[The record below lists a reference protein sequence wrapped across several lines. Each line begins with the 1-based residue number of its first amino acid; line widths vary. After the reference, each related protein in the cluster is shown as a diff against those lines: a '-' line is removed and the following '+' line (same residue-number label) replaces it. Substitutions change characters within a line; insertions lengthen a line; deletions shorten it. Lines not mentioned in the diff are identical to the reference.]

1 MSVTRIRALVV
12 DDEPRLIE
20 SIRTRLGRE
29 IGRKLGSEP
38 GWEAD
43 WETATDVDRG
53 LELLESTTVPFDLV
67 VADLL
72 FPREDFPDELED
84 RGLDIIRTAAQH
96 CPRAF
101 ILAITTGD
109 DRLHDLLDDARKE
122 GAHHVVRRNDF
133 STTSQVHSPAAI
145 ARQIREHLL
154 DNGTV
159 LTGEVTAD
167 PGDLGVQA
175 LLQQVG
181 KPTISRLYAKMLEA
195 DGRRTDRIELRFL
208 TPGASGASVC
218 GVTALVDG
226 IPVSH
231 IMKLS
236 KAEDV
241 LAGEAARGRQARDA
255 FSPSLLVQHQPPHPV
270 GAVNGWY
277 ALGSPLVERATTLR
291 QWLGSRENPPTP
303 DAVADLMEALF
314 VDRLA
319 PVYARGGSRSV
330 PLRDRFSFTAYR
342 QQLILRIL
350 DELREALERGD
361 GGALGRETDRLA
373 GDLTAFVTQRRL
385 PGAGRQP
392 PIPPDTYVCYSHGDL
407 HAGNV
412 MVPTGRHPPPQLI
425 DTSHTGIAHWATD
438 PAWLAADLLMR
449 SVDAGTE
456 SMLFTGFGVW
466 RDLARK
472 FGAGRADLTAVT
484 TTPATTAALAALSW
498 IATNLHRVS
507 PVMQPSLAE
516 SSYRWEW
523 HLSLA
528 RNLLRC
534 TYHSDIP
541 HAKRA
546 LAFAAAYDQLTAAA
560 QALPE

>member
-1 MSVTRIRALVV
+1 MVQIRALVV
-12 DDEPRLIE
+12 DDDRRLIDG
-20 SIRTRLGRE
+20 IRTRLGRA
-29 IGRKLGSEP
+29 IGREKEGRDT
-38 GWEAD
+38 GWTVE

-53 LELLESTTVPFDLV
+53 LELLESAAGPFDLV

-84 RGLDIIRTAAQH
+84 RGLDIVRAARQH

-101 ILAITTGD
+101 ILAVTTGD
-109 DRLHDLLDDARKE
+109 DRLHDLLDDARKS

-145 ARQIREHLL
+145 AQQIREHLL

-159 LTGEVTAD
+159 PTSEVATD
-167 PGDLGVQA
+167 PGDLGVQG

-181 KPTISRLYAKMLEA
+181 EATIARLYARMLAA
-195 DGRRTDRIELRFL
+195 DDRLTDRIELRFL
-208 TPGASGASVC
+208 APGASGALVC
-218 GVTALVDG
+218 GVTALVGG

-231 IMKLS
+231 ILKLS
-236 KAEDV
+236 KTEDV
-241 LAGEAARGRQARDA
+241 LAREAARGRQARDA

-270 GAVNGWY
+270 GPVNGWY

-291 QWLGSRENPPTP
+291 QWLRSRDNPPAP
-303 DAVADLMEALF
+303 DAVADLMETLF

-319 PVYARGGSRSV
+319 LIYARGGTRTMK
-330 PLRDRFSFTAYR
+330 PLDSFAFTPYR
-342 QQLILRIL
+342 QQVILRVL
-350 DELREALERGD
+350 EELREALERED
-361 GGALGRETDRLA
+361 GGGLGDETDRLVA
-373 GDLTAFVTQRRL
+373 ELTAFVKDREL
-385 PGAGRQP
+385 PGAEPRP
-392 PIPPDTYVCYSHGDL
+392 VPPDTYVCYSHGDL
-407 HAGNV
+407 HAANV
-412 MVPTGRHPPPQLI
+412 MIPTGRHPSPQLI
-425 DTSHTGIAHWATD
+425 DTSHTAIAHWATD

-456 SMLFTGFGVW
+456 SMLFTGFRVW
-466 RDLARK
+466 RELARK
-472 FGAGRADLTAVT
+472 FGDGQAELAAVT
-484 TTPATTAALAALSW
+484 ATPATSAALAALSW

-507 PVMQPSLAE
+507 PVMQPCLAE

-534 TYHSDIP
+534 TWHSDIP

-546 LAFAAAYDQLTAAA
+546 LAFAAAYDQLNAAA
-560 QALPE
+560 EALPG

>member
-1 MSVTRIRALVV
+1 LLAS
-12 DDEPRLIE
+12 
-20 SIRTRLGRE
+20 
-29 IGRKLGSEP
+29 
-38 GWEAD
+38 
-43 WETATDVDRG
+43 TAA
-53 LELLESTTVPFDLV
+53 PFDLV

-84 RGLDIIRTAAQH
+84 RGLDIIRAARQH
-96 CPRAF
+96 CAHAF

-109 DRLHDLLDDARKE
+109 DRLHDLLDDAKNE

-145 ARQIREHLL
+145 ARKIREHLL

-159 LTGEVTAD
+159 RPYAVAAD
-167 PGDLGVQA
+167 PGDPGVQG
-175 LLQQVG
+175 LLHQVG
-181 KPTISRLYAKMLEA
+181 EPTIARLYARMLEA
-195 DGRRTDRIELRFL
+195 EGRQTDRIELRFL

-218 GVTALVDG
+218 GVTAQVDG

-231 IMKLS
+231 ILKLS

-241 LAGEAARGRQARDA
+241 LAREAARGRQARDA
-255 FSPSLLVQHQPPHPV
+255 FTPSLLVQHQPPYAV
-270 GAVNGWY
+270 GPVNGWY
-277 ALGSPLVERATTLR
+277 ALGSPLLERATTLR
-291 QWLGSRENPPTP
+291 QWLGSKDPPAP

-319 PVYARGGSRSV
+319 PVYARGEFRSGPPLGS
-330 PLRDRFSFTAYR
+330 FAFTAYR
-342 QQLILRIL
+342 QQLILRTL
-350 DELREALERGD
+350 DELREALERDD
-361 GGALGRETDRLA
+361 GGGLGRETDRLVS
-373 GDLTAFVTQRRL
+373 DLSAFITQRRL
-385 PGAGRQP
+385 PGPGGQRP
-392 PIPPDTYVCYSHGDL
+392 VPSGTYMCYSHGDL
-407 HAGNV
+407 HASNV
-412 MVPTGRHPPPQLI
+412 MIPTGRHPPPQLI
-425 DTSHTGIAHWATD
+425 DTSHTAVAHWATD

-472 FGAGRADLTAVT
+472 FGAGEDGLTAVT
-484 TTPATTAALAALSW
+484 TTPATSAALAALSW

-507 PVMQPSLAE
+507 PVMEPSLAE
-516 SSYRWEW
+516 SAYRWEW

-546 LAFAAAYDQLTAAA
+546 LAFAAAYDQLNAAA
-560 QALPE
+560 DALAG

>member
-1 MSVTRIRALVV
+1 MIQIRALVV
-12 DDEPRLIE
+12 DDDPRLID
-20 SIRTRLGRE
+20 SIKTRLGRA
-29 IGRKLGSEP
+29 IGREKEGRET
-38 GWEAD
+38 GWTVE

-53 LELLESTTVPFDLV
+53 LELLESAAGAFDLV

-72 FPREDFPDELED
+72 FPREDFLDELED
-84 RGLDIIRTAAQH
+84 RGLDIVRAARQH

-109 DRLHDLLDDARKE
+109 DRLHDLLDDARKA

-145 ARQIREHLL
+145 AREIREHLL

-159 LTGEVTAD
+159 PTSEVGTD

-181 KPTISRLYAKMLEA
+181 EATIARLYARMLAA
-195 DGRRTDRIELRFL
+195 DDRLTDRIELRFL
-208 TPGASGASVC
+208 APGASGALVC

-231 IMKLS
+231 ILKLS

-241 LAGEAARGRQARDA
+241 LAREAARGRQARDA

-270 GAVNGWY
+270 GPVNGWY

-291 QWLGSRENPPTP
+291 QWLASKENPPAA

-319 PVYARGGSRSV
+319 PVYARGEFRSGP
-330 PLRDRFSFTAYR
+330 PLDSFAFTAYR

-350 DELREALERGD
+350 GELREALERDD
-361 GGALGRETDRLA
+361 GGGLGSETDRLV
-373 GDLTAFVTQRRL
+373 GDLTAFITQRRL
-385 PGAGRQP
+385 PEGGSWSVPLA
-392 PIPPDTYVCYSHGDL
+392 TFVCYSHGDL
-407 HAGNV
+407 HASNV
-412 MVPTGRHPPPQLI
+412 MIPTGRHPPPQLI
-425 DTSHTGIAHWATD
+425 DTSHTTVAHWATD

-466 RDLARK
+466 RNLARK
-472 FGAGRADLTAVT
+472 FGAGEADLAAVT
-484 TTPATTAALAALSW
+484 STPATSAALAALSW

-507 PVMQPSLAE
+507 PVMQPSL
-516 SSYRWEW
+516 SKSDHRWEW

-546 LAFAAAYDQLTAAA
+546 LAFAAAYDQLSAAA
-560 QALPE
+560 EALSG

>member
-1 MSVTRIRALVV
+1 MTQIRALVV
-12 DDEPRLIE
+12 DDQPRLID

-29 IGRKLGSEP
+29 IGRELGREIN
-38 GWEAD
+38 WTVE

-53 LELLESTTVPFDLV
+53 QQLLESTAAPFDLV

-84 RGLDIIRTAAQH
+84 RGLDIIRTARQH
-96 CPRAF
+96 CAHAF

-145 ARQIREHLL
+145 ARKIREHLL

-159 LTGEVTAD
+159 RPYAVAAD
-167 PGDLGVQA
+167 PGDPGVQG

-181 KPTISRLYAKMLEA
+181 EPTIARLYARMLEA
-195 DGRRTDRIELRFL
+195 ENRHTDRIELRL
-208 TPGASGASVC
+208 VTPGASGASVC

-241 LAGEAARGRQARDA
+241 LAQEAARGRQARDA
-255 FSPSLLVQHQPPHPV
+255 FSSSLLVQHQPPQAV
-270 GAVNGWY
+270 GPVNGWY

-291 QWLGSRENPPTP
+291 QWLRSGDSPPAP

-319 PVYARGGSRSV
+319 PVYARGEFRSL
-330 PLRDRFSFTAYR
+330 PLLQSFAFTAYR
-342 QQLILRIL
+342 QQVILRVL
-350 DELREALERGD
+350 DELKEALERGD
-361 GGALGRETDRLA
+361 GGALGSETEGLVS
-373 GDLTAFVTQRRL
+373 DLTAFITQRRL
-385 PGAGRQP
+385 PGATGQR
-392 PIPPDTYVCYSHGDL
+392 PIPPDTYICYSHGDL
-407 HAGNV
+407 HAANV

-425 DTSHTGIAHWATD
+425 DTSHTEIAHWATD

-456 SMLFTGFGVW
+456 SMLFTGFGTW

-472 FGAGRADLTAVT
+472 FGAGKADLTAVT
-484 TTPATTAALAALSW
+484 TTPATEAALAALSW
-498 IATNLHRVS
+498 LATNLHRVS
-507 PVMQPSLAE
+507 PVMKPSLAE

-534 TYHSDIP
+534 TYHTDIP

-546 LAFAAAYDQLTAAA
+546 LAFAAAYDQLHAAA
-560 QALPE
+560 GTLPS